1 MAVKIYGS
9 LEINE
14 YVEAEGALSE
24 YDGGN
29 FVEFGAWG
37 LANQHHAIYVIS
49 INVSNMKK

>member
-24 YDGGN
+24 SDGGILWN
-29 FVEFGAWG
+29 
-37 LANQHHAIYVIS
+37 LALGDWRTNIMPYMLFQ
-49 INVSNMKK
+49 